1 MRLEDLYV
9 EEDEQNT
16 NTVLNAIDARVF
28 FFFFF
33 LGCRRGGG
41 ETFQEGETYKGCKV
55 GSKGGFHENS
65 LRSEWENMW

>member
-28 FFFFF
+28 FF

-41 ETFQEGETYKGCKV
+41 ETFQEGETYQGCKV
-55 GSKGGFHENS
+55 Q
-65 LRSEWENMW
+65 